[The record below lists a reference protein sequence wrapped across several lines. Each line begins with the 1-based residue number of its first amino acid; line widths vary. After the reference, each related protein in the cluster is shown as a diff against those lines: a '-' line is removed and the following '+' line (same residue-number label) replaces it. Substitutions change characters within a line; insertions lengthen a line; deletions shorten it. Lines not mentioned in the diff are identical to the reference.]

1 MILERRIDMLQ
12 IQLNTEKNMLSKYKN
27 PEKLKKS
34 IEYDEE
40 ILGYLL
46 ELKERRDNENR
57 IQRSF
62 K

>member
-1 MILERRIDMLQ
+1 MILERRIDILR
-12 IQLNTEKNMLSKYKN
+12 IQLNTEKNMLGKCKN

-46 ELKERRDNENR
+46 ELRERRDNENR
-57 IQRSF
+57 IKQSF

>member
-1 MILERRIDMLQ
+1 MILERRIDILR

-27 PEKLKKS
+27 PEKLKES

-46 ELKERRDNENR
+46 ELKERRDSENR
-57 IQRSF
+57 IKQNF

>member
-1 MILERRIDMLQ
+1 MMLERRIDMLR
-12 IQLNTEKNMLSKYKN
+12 IQVNTEKNMLGKYKN

-46 ELKERRDNENR
+46 ELKERRANENR
-57 IQRSF
+57 IKQSF